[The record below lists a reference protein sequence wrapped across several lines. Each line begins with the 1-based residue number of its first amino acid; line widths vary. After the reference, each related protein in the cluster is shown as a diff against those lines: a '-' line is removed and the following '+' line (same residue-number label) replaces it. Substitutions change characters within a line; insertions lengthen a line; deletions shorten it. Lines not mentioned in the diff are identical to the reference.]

1 MNAVLMYIYIRALT
15 FCNNS
20 KYKHLNIYIKELIPI
35 IKKDMAYYGYYLTHV
50 ILYDKQFGKKK
61 ITPISSKMILIQL
74 NKFCKNEFNKSNKL
88 YSTKADL
95 IGEIIICCKLVG
107 AYNFP
112 YYSKLVRQILQVN
125 TSKNFHQDAVLAVAS
140 CRWNN
145 FSKISGAL
153 SN

>member
-35 IKKDMAYYGYYLTHV
+35 IKKDTTYYGYYLTHV

-61 ITPISSKMILIQL
+61 ITPISSKIILIEL

-112 YYSKLVRQILQVN
+112 YYSKLIRQILQVN
-125 TSKNFHQDAVLAVAS
+125 RSKDFHQDAVLAVVS
-140 CRWNN
+140 CKWNN
-145 FSKISGAL
+145 FSKIPKAL
-153 SN
+153 SY